1 MQDLLRYKIPAKVN
15 RRGTLWFY
23 FREELAMA
31 TERVQ
36 DILQQPQ
43 AHLSERVA
51 RLEGSQPHLATKAD
65 IQANKTSLIKWV
77 IATGIAVAAV
87 ILTALL
93 AAVEF
98 LAQLLQALLL

>member
-1 MQDLLRYKIPAKVN
+1 
-15 RRGTLWFY
+15 
-23 FREELAMA
+23 MA